1 VTDRFSESVVEE
13 ATLAWLDGLGY
24 TVLHGPAIA
33 AGEPGAER
41 SDPGY
46 RDVVLERRLR
56 RALVRLNPNLRT
68 EALDDAVRKLTRT
81 DAPSLLER
89 NRAVH
94 ACWWMA

>member
-1 VTDRFSESVVEE
+1 MAQLAESDVES
-13 ATLAWLDGLGY
+13 AALAWLESLGWL
-24 TVLHGPAIA
+24 VRHGPEIA
-33 AGEPGAER
+33 AGTPRAER